1 VLIVHAS
8 DVHLDSPMVG
18 LDVYDGC
25 PRDALRGATRRALE
39 NLVRATIDEG
49 AAMLLVAGDLYD
61 GSWKDHQTGLYFASQ
76 MRRLREAGVKVVLLR
91 GNHDAESEIGKRI
104 VLPDNVRELS
114 TQAPETIVFEDLGIA
129 VHGQGF
135 WTRDVREDLAR
146 TYPEPHRGLFNIGM
160 LHTALSGRPG
170 HEPYAPTSLS
180 TLLDRGYDYWALGH
194 VHRHEVLHEGPTVV
208 FPGNLQGRHILET
221 GAKGAYFFEIDQ
233 GRLVSGALRPLDHAR
248 FHDCVVEAAESD
260 TVDSVLERFRG
271 AVLAAAATAEGRL
284 LAMRATVTGFT
295 GSHRQILRER
305 DQFIADLRAVVI
317 DTVGDAAWLGD
328 VRVDVRAP
336 LDLRALARANDPLG
350 HLLRAI
356 DRVAEDP
363 AELAELAGL
372 FSELGT
378 KLPRG
383 LRDEPELRFLDDPA
397 ALVPLLDDVR
407 QLLVSRLLP
416 AADD

>member
-1 VLIVHAS
+1 
-8 DVHLDSPMVG
+8 
-18 LDVYDGC
+18 
-25 PRDALRGATRRALE
+25 
-39 NLVRATIDEG
+39 
-49 AAMLLVAGDLYD
+49 
-61 GSWKDHQTGLYFASQ
+61 
-76 MRRLREAGVKVVLLR
+76 
-91 GNHDAESEIGKRI
+91 
-104 VLPDNVRELS
+104 
-114 TQAPETIVFEDLGIA
+114 
-129 VHGQGF
+129 
-135 WTRDVREDLAR
+135 
-146 TYPEPHRGLFNIGM
+146 
-160 LHTALSGRPG
+160 
-170 HEPYAPTSLS
+170 
-180 TLLDRGYDYWALGH
+180 
-194 VHRHEVLHEGPTVV
+194 VV

>member
-1 VLIVHAS
+1 MLIAHAS

-18 LDVYDGC
+18 LDAYEGC
-25 PRDALRGATRRALE
+25 PREALRGATRRALE
-39 NLVRATIDEG
+39 NLVRVSIDDG
-49 AAMLLVAGDLYD
+49 AALLLIAGDLYD
-61 GSWKDHQTGLYFASQ
+61 GSWKDHQTGLYFVSQ
-76 MRRLREAGVKVVLLR
+76 MRRLREAGVRVVVLR

-114 TQAPETIVFEDLGIA
+114 TSAPETVVFEDLGVA

-135 WTRDVREDLAR
+135 WTRDVRDDLAR
-146 TYPEPHRGLFNIGM
+146 SYPEPRRGLFNVGM

-194 VHRHEVLHEGPTVV
+194 VHKHEVLHEDPTVV

-221 GAKGAYFFEIDQ
+221 GPKGAYFFEVEQ

-248 FHDCVVEAAESD
+248 FYDCVVKAEERD
-260 TVDSVLERFRG
+260 AVDDVLERFRG
-271 AVLAAAATAEGRL
+271 AVLAAAAGAEGRL
-284 LAMRATVTGFT
+284 LAMRATITGFT
-295 GSHRQILRER
+295 RSHRQILRER
-305 DQFIADLRAVVI
+305 DQFVADLRAVVI

-336 LDLRALARANDPLG
+336 LDLHALARANDPLG

-356 DRVAEDP
+356 DRVAADP
-363 AELAELAGL
+363 AALTELAELFA
-372 FSELGT
+372 ELGT

-383 LRDEPELRFLDDPA
+383 LRDEPELRFLEDPSE
-397 ALVPLLDDVR
+397 LVPLLDDVK

-416 AADD
+416 AAED